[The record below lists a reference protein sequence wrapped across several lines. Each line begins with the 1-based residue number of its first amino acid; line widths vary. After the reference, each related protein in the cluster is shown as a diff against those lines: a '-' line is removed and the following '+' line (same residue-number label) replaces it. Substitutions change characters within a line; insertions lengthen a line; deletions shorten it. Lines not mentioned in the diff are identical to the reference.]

1 MRKTFR
7 EKIKELP
14 PRLLFALGCYLVL
27 FMAGFFVL
35 LPIRSREE
43 LGVLG
48 FFLAVFCFFTWKTIV
63 HANKGEL

>member
-27 FMAGFFVL
+27 LIAGLFVL
-35 LPIRSREE
+35 LPIRSQEDRY
-43 LGVLG
+43 VLG
-48 FFLAVFCFFTWKTIV
+48 FFLAVFCIFAWKTFV
-63 HANKGEL
+63 HANKRDL